1 MDFNPDDTVRI
12 NTPGESHHNRTGT
25 VAHKAPGGR
34 LSVDLGDVT
43 WLYWP
48 SELIPAEQ
56 ERDGR

>member
-1 MDFNPDDTVRI
+1 MDFTTGDTVRI

-25 VAHKAPGGR
+25 IVRKAGNGR

-48 SELIPAEQ
+48 SEVVSASA
-56 ERDGR
+56 